1 MSALLTL
8 LGIVLFVAGI
18 LISVALH
25 EMGHMLPAKAFGMK
39 VTQFFVGFGRTV
51 WSTKRG
57 ETEYGFKLIPA
68 GGFVRIIGMMP
79 PSKKEQEQ
87 AHDQAEPLR
96 VRKANTGPIQSM
108 VESARSAEYETVAP
122 EDDGRLFYQK
132 VWWKKLIVMASGPLV
147 NVVIAFVLFGGL
159 FMLYGANVAQTSV
172 ATVTDCVIPAS
183 QATADR
189 KCEPGDQVSPAKTA
203 GFQVGD
209 KIVSF
214 NGTAISS
221 WDQLT
226 PLIRAN
232 TDKPAT
238 IVVVRN
244 GQQQTLQT
252 KTIINQVPDEA
263 GSDKIVSVGFLGV
276 SPEMKLERQ
285 NFGFVVSKMG
295 ELTVATV
302 KAIGNFPEKLVGVAK
317 SIVGGTRDEN
327 GPMSVV
333 GASRV
338 AGEIASNQSLTGGER
353 IAFLISLLAS
363 LNLFLA
369 LFNFIPLLP
378 LDGGHMIGAIWEGI
392 RRGFAKLMHRPD
404 PGYVDVAKLLPIAYV
419 AASVIVV
426 MGVLLVIADIVNPIK
441 LFNG

>member
-1 MSALLTL
+1 MTALLTL
-8 LGIVLFVAGI
+8 IGVVLFVVGI
-18 LISVALH
+18 LVSVGLH
-25 EMGHMLPAKAFGMK
+25 EVGHMVPAKLFGMK
-39 VTQFFVGFGRTV
+39 VTQFFVGFGRTI
-51 WSTKRG
+51 WSVKRG
-57 ETEYGFKLIPA
+57 ETEYGIKAIPA

-79 PSKKEQEQ
+79 PAKGQDPTK
-87 AHDQAEPLR
+87 

-108 VESARSAEYETVAP
+108 VENARSAEYETIEAS
-122 EDDGRLFYQK
+122 DDGRLFYQK

-159 FMLYGANVAQTSV
+159 FMLYGANVAQTTV
-172 ATVTDCVIPAS
+172 ATVTDCVVPAS
-183 QATADR
+183 QASADR
-189 KCEPGDQVSPAKTA
+189 KCQTGDQVSPAKQA

-214 NGTAISS
+214 NGTTIDS

-238 IVVVRN
+238 IVVERN
-244 GQQQTLQT
+244 GQPTTLQT
-252 KTIINQVPDEA
+252 STIVNQVRDDA
-263 GSDKIVSVGFLGV
+263 NSDKFVQVGFLGV
-276 SPEMKLERQ
+276 SPEQKVERQ
-285 NFGFVVSKMG
+285 DFGFVVDKMG

-302 KAIGNFPEKLVGVAK
+302 KALGNFPEKLVGVAK
-317 SIVGGTRDEN
+317 SIVGGDRDQDS
-327 GPMSVV
+327 PMSVV

-338 AGEIASNQSLTGGER
+338 AGEVASNQDLTGGAR
-353 IAFLISLLAS
+353 IAFLVSLLAS

-378 LDGGHMIGAIWEGI
+378 LDGGHMLGAIWEGI
-392 RRGFAKLMHRPD
+392 KRGFAKLLGRPD

-426 MGVLLVIADIVNPIK
+426 MGVLLVIADIVNPIR

>member
-1 MSALLTL
+1 MSALLTF
-8 LGIVLFVAGI
+8 LGVVLFVIGI
-18 LISVALH
+18 LASVALH

-39 VTQFFVGFGRTV
+39 VTQFFVGFGKTV

-57 ETEYGFKLIPA
+57 ETEYGIKAIPA
-68 GGFVRIIGMMP
+68 GGFVRMIGMMP
-79 PSKKEQEQ
+79 PAKGQDPTK
-87 AHDQAEPLR
+87 

-108 VESARSAEYETVAP
+108 VENARTAEYETIDPA
-122 EDDGRLFYQK
+122 DNGRLFYQK

-159 FMLYGANVAQTSV
+159 FMLYGANVAQTTV
-172 ATVTDCVIPAS
+172 RTVTDCVIPAS
-183 QATADR
+183 EAADADR
-189 KCEPGDQVSPAKTA
+189 TCKPTDKVSPAKTA

-209 KIVSF
+209 KILSF
-214 NGTAISS
+214 NGTTITT
-221 WDQLT
+221 WDDLT

-232 TDKPAT
+232 TDKAAS
-238 IVVVRN
+238 IVVERN
-244 GQQQTLQT
+244 GQQQTLT
-252 KTIINQVPDEA
+252 TNTILNQVVEKA
-263 GSDKIVSVGFLGV
+263 GSDKVVSVGFLGV
-276 SPEMKLERQ
+276 SPEQKVVRQ
-285 NFGFVVSKMG
+285 DFPFVVDKMG

-302 KAIGNFPEKLVGVAK
+302 KALGNFPEKLVGVAK
-317 SIVGGTRDEN
+317 SIVGGERDQDS
-327 GPMSVV
+327 PMSVV

-338 AGEIASNQSLTGGER
+338 AGEVASNQDMTAGSR
-353 IAFLISLLAS
+353 IAFLVSLLAS

-378 LDGGHMIGAIWEGI
+378 LDGGHMVGAIWEGI
-392 RRGFAKLMHRPD
+392 RRGFAKLLGRPD

-426 MGVLLVIADIVNPIK
+426 MGVLLVIADIVNPIR

>member
-8 LGIVLFVAGI
+8 IGVVLFVIGI
-18 LISVALH
+18 LASVALH

-39 VTQFFVGFGRTV
+39 VTQYFVGFGRTV

-57 ETEYGFKLIPA
+57 ETEYGLKLIPA
-68 GGFVRIIGMMP
+68 GGFVRIIGMLP
-79 PSKKEQEQ
+79 PSKNSQ
-87 AHDQAEPLR
+87 DPTEPLR
-96 VRKANTGPIQSM
+96 VRKANTGPIQSL
-108 VESARSAEYETVAP
+108 VENARSAEYETIDPA
-122 EDDGRLFYQK
+122 DDGRLFYQK

-147 NVVIAFVLFGGL
+147 NVLIAFVLFGGL
-159 FMLYGANVAQTSV
+159 FMLYGANVAQTTV
-172 ATVTDCVIPAS
+172 ATVTDCVIPAD

-189 KCEPGDQVSPAKTA
+189 KCEPADKESPAKLA

-209 KIVSF
+209 KILSF
-214 NGTAISS
+214 NGTTISS
-221 WDQLT
+221 WDDLT

-232 TDKPAT
+232 TDKPAV
-238 IVVVRN
+238 IVVERN
-244 GQQQTLQT
+244 GQQTTLQT
-252 KTIINQVPDEA
+252 NTILNQVVEKA

-276 SPEMKLERQ
+276 SPEQKVERQ
-285 NFGFVVSKMG
+285 DFGFVVDKMG

-302 KAIGNFPEKLVGVAK
+302 KALGNFPEKLVGVAK
-317 SIVGGTRDEN
+317 SIVGGNRDQDS
-327 GPMSVV
+327 PMSVV

-338 AGEIASNQSLTGGER
+338 AGEVASNNSLTGGER
-353 IAFLISLLAS
+353 IAFLVSLLAS

-392 RRGFAKLMHRPD
+392 RRGFAKLRGRPD

-419 AASVIVV
+419 AASFIVV

>member
-1 MSALLTL
+1 MNALLTL
-8 LGIVLFVAGI
+8 IGVVLFVIGI
-18 LISVALH
+18 LVSVALH

-57 ETEYGFKLIPA
+57 ETEYGFKAIPA

-79 PSKKEQEQ
+79 PAKGQDPSK
-87 AHDQAEPLR
+87 
-96 VRKANTGPIQSM
+96 VRKANTGPIQSL
-108 VESARSAEYETVAP
+108 VENARSAEYETIDAA
-122 EDDGRLFYQK
+122 DNGRLFYQK

-159 FMLYGANVAQTSV
+159 YMMYGFPVAQTTV

-183 QATADR
+183 EASADR
-189 KCEPGDQVSPAKTA
+189 QCKDTDKDSPAKLA
-203 GFQVGD
+203 GFHVGD
-209 KIVSF
+209 KILSF
-214 NGTAISS
+214 NGTAIGS
-221 WDQLT
+221 WDDLT

-238 IVVVRN
+238 IVVERD
-244 GQQQTLQT
+244 GQQVSL
-252 KTIINQVPDEA
+252 KTSTIVNQVVDKP
-263 GSDKIVSVGFLGV
+263 GSDKFVSVGFLGV
-276 SPEMKLERQ
+276 SPERKVERQ
-285 NFGFVVSKMG
+285 DFGFVLGQMG
-295 ELTVATV
+295 DLTVGTV
-302 KAIGNFPEKLVGVAK
+302 QALGRFPEKLVGVAK
-317 SIVGGTRDEN
+317 SIVGGERDQDS
-327 GPMSVV
+327 PMSVV

-338 AGEIASNQSLTGGER
+338 AGEVASSDLTVGQK
-353 IAFLISLLAS
+353 ASTLIMLLGS

-392 RRGFAKLMHRPD
+392 RRGFAKLLGRPD

-426 MGVLLVIADIVNPIK
+426 MGVLLVVADIVNPIK

>member
-1 MSALLTL
+1 MTVLLTT
-8 LGIVLFVAGI
+8 LGIVLFVVGV

-57 ETEYGFKLIPA
+57 ETEYGIKAIPA
-68 GGFVRIIGMMP
+68 GGFVRIIGMLP
-79 PSKKEQEQ
+79 PGKGQDPTKI
-87 AHDQAEPLR
+87 
-96 VRKANTGPIQSM
+96 RKANTGPIQSM
-108 VESARSAEYETVAP
+108 VENARSAEYETISP

-159 FMLYGANVAQTSV
+159 YMLYGTPVAQTTVS
-172 ATVTDCVIPAS
+172 TVTDCVIPAS

-189 KCEPGDQVSPAKTA
+189 KCTDADKVSPAKDA
-203 GFQVGD
+203 GFRVGD

-214 NGTAISS
+214 NGTQITT

-232 TDKPAT
+232 TDKPAV
-238 IVVVRN
+238 IVVERN
-244 GQQQTLQT
+244 GAQKTLQT
-252 KTIINQVPDEA
+252 NTILNQVQESA
-263 GSDKIVSVGFLGV
+263 TSDKLVSVGFLGI
-276 SPEMKLERQ
+276 SPTEQVERQ
-285 NFGFVVSKMG
+285 SFGFVVDQMG
-295 ELTVATV
+295 KLTVSTV
-302 KAIGNFPEKLVGVAK
+302 QALGKFPEKLVGVAK
-317 SIVGGTRDEN
+317 SIVGGQRDQDS
-327 GPMSVV
+327 PMSVV

-338 AGEIASNQSLTGGER
+338 AGEVASSDLGVGQKIATG
-353 IAFLISLLAS
+353 ILLLAS

-392 RRGFAKLMHRPD
+392 RRGFAKLFRRPD

-419 AASVIVV
+419 AASAIVV

>member
-1 MSALLTL
+1 MTVLLTTV
-8 LGIVLFVAGI
+8 GIVLFVLGV

-39 VTQFFVGFGRTV
+39 VTQFFAGFGRTV
-51 WSTKRG
+51 WSTRRG
-57 ETEYGFKLIPA
+57 ETEYGIKAIPA
-68 GGFVRIIGMMP
+68 GGFVRIIGMLP
-79 PSKKEQEQ
+79 PGKGQDPTK
-87 AHDQAEPLR
+87 
-96 VRKANTGPIQSM
+96 VRKANTGPIQSL
-108 VESARSAEYETVAP
+108 VENARSAEYETISP

-159 FMLYGANVAQTSV
+159 YMLYGTPVAQTTVS
-172 ATVTDCVIPAS
+172 TVTDCVIPAN
-183 QATADR
+183 QASADR
-189 KCEPGDQVSPAKTA
+189 QCTDTDKVSPAKVA

-214 NGTAISS
+214 NGTKISS

-238 IVVVRN
+238 IVVERN
-244 GQQQTLQT
+244 GAQKTLQT
-252 KTIINQVPDEA
+252 NTIVNQVQESA
-263 GSDKIVSVGFLGV
+263 TSDKLVSVGFLGI
-276 SPEMKLERQ
+276 SPTEKVERQ
-285 NFGFVVSKMG
+285 SFGFVVDQMG
-295 ELTVATV
+295 KLTVSTV
-302 KAIGNFPEKLVGVAK
+302 QALGKFPEKLVGVAK
-317 SIVGGTRDEN
+317 SIVGGQRDQDS
-327 GPMSVV
+327 PMSVV

-338 AGEIASNQSLTGGER
+338 AGEVASSDLGVGQKIATG
-353 IAFLISLLAS
+353 ILLLAS

-392 RRGFAKLMHRPD
+392 RRGFAKLFRRPD

-419 AASVIVV
+419 AASAIVV

>member
-1 MSALLTL
+1 MSALLTFI
-8 LGIVLFVAGI
+8 GVVLFVIGV
-18 LISVALH
+18 LVSVGLH

-39 VTQFFVGFGRTV
+39 VTQFFVGFGRTL
-51 WSTKRG
+51 WSFKRG
-57 ETEYGFKLIPA
+57 ETEYGIKAIPA

-79 PSKKEQEQ
+79 PAKGQDPTK
-87 AHDQAEPLR
+87 

-108 VESARSAEYETVAP
+108 VENARTAEYETIDPA
-122 EDDGRLFYQK
+122 DNGRLFYQK

-147 NVVIAFVLFGGL
+147 NIAIAFVLFGGL
-159 FMLYGANVAQTSV
+159 FMIYGANVAQTTV
-172 ATVTDCVIPAS
+172 ATVTDCVLPAS
-183 QATADR
+183 EAAKPDR
-189 KCEPGDQVSPAKTA
+189 KCLDTDQESPAKTA
-203 GFQVGD
+203 GFKVGD
-209 KIVSF
+209 KILSF
-214 NGTAISS
+214 NGTTINS
-221 WDQLT
+221 WDDLT
-226 PLIRAN
+226 PLIRSN

-238 IVVVRN
+238 IVVERE
-244 GQQQTLQT
+244 GRQQTLT
-252 KTIINQVPDEA
+252 TTTMINQVVEKA

-276 SPEMKLERQ
+276 SPEQKVERQ
-285 NFGFVVSKMG
+285 DFGFVVDKMG

-302 KAIGNFPEKLVGVAK
+302 HALGNFPEKLVGVAK
-317 SIVGGTRDEN
+317 SIVGGERDEN
-327 GPMSVV
+327 GPMSIV

-338 AGEIASNQSLTGGER
+338 AGEVASNQGLTGGER
-353 IAFLISLLAS
+353 IAFLVSLLAS

-392 RRGFAKLMHRPD
+392 RRGFAKLFGRPD

-426 MGVLLVIADIVNPIK
+426 MGVLLVIADIVNPIR

>member
-1 MSALLTL
+1 MTVLLTT
-8 LGIVLFVAGI
+8 LGIVLFVVGV

-39 VTQFFVGFGRTV
+39 VTQFFVGFGRTI

-57 ETEYGFKLIPA
+57 ETEYGIKAIPA
-68 GGFVRIIGMMP
+68 GGFVRIIGMLP
-79 PSKKEQEQ
+79 PGKGQDPTK
-87 AHDQAEPLR
+87 

-108 VESARSAEYETVAP
+108 VENARSAEYETISP

-159 FMLYGANVAQTSV
+159 YMLYGTPVAQTTVS
-172 ATVTDCVIPAS
+172 TVTDCVIPAS
-183 QATADR
+183 QASANRQCTDTD
-189 KCEPGDQVSPAKTA
+189 KVSPAKDA

-214 NGTAISS
+214 NGTRISS

-238 IVVVRN
+238 IVVERN
-244 GQQQTLQT
+244 GAQKTLQT
-252 KTIINQVPDEA
+252 NTILNQVQESA
-263 GSDKIVSVGFLGV
+263 TSDKLVSVGFLGI
-276 SPEMKLERQ
+276 SPTEKVERQ
-285 NFGFVVSKMG
+285 SFGFVVDQMG
-295 ELTVATV
+295 KLTVSTV
-302 KAIGNFPEKLVGVAK
+302 QALGKFPEKLVGVAK
-317 SIVGGTRDEN
+317 SIVGGQRAQDS
-327 GPMSVV
+327 PMSVV

-338 AGEIASNQSLTGGER
+338 AGEVASSDLGVGQKIATG
-353 IAFLISLLAS
+353 ILLLAS

-392 RRGFAKLMHRPD
+392 RRGFAKLFRRPD

-419 AASVIVV
+419 AASAIVV

>member
-1 MSALLTL
+1 MTVLLTTV
-8 LGIVLFVAGI
+8 GIVLFVLGV

-51 WSTKRG
+51 WSTRRG
-57 ETEYGFKLIPA
+57 ETEYGIKAIPA
-68 GGFVRIIGMMP
+68 GGFVRIIGMLP
-79 PSKKEQEQ
+79 PGKGQDPTK
-87 AHDQAEPLR
+87 
-96 VRKANTGPIQSM
+96 VRKANTGPIQSL
-108 VESARSAEYETVAP
+108 VENARSAEYETISP

-159 FMLYGANVAQTSV
+159 YMLYGTPVAQTTVS
-172 ATVTDCVIPAS
+172 TVTDCVIPAN
-183 QATADR
+183 QASADR
-189 KCEPGDQVSPAKTA
+189 QCTDTDKVSPAKVA

-214 NGTAISS
+214 NGTQISS

-238 IVVVRN
+238 IVVERN
-244 GQQQTLQT
+244 GAQKTLQT
-252 KTIINQVPDEA
+252 NTIVNQVQESA
-263 GSDKIVSVGFLGV
+263 TSDKLVSVGFLGI
-276 SPEMKLERQ
+276 SPTEKVERQ
-285 NFGFVVSKMG
+285 SFGFVVDQMG
-295 ELTVATV
+295 KLTVSTV
-302 KAIGNFPEKLVGVAK
+302 QALGKFPEKLVGVAK
-317 SIVGGTRDEN
+317 SIVGGQRDQDS
-327 GPMSVV
+327 PMSVV

-338 AGEIASNQSLTGGER
+338 AGEIASSNLDVGAKFASL
-353 IAFLISLLAS
+353 IMLLAS

-392 RRGFAKLMHRPD
+392 RRGFAKLFGRPD

-419 AASVIVV
+419 AASAIVV

>member
-1 MSALLTL
+1 MSVLLTI
-8 LGIVLFVAGI
+8 LGIVLFVAGV

-51 WSTKRG
+51 WSVKRG
-57 ETEYGFKLIPA
+57 ETEYGIKAIPA

-79 PSKKEQEQ
+79 PAKGQDPTK
-87 AHDQAEPLR
+87 

-108 VESARSAEYETVAP
+108 VENARTAEYETISP
-122 EDDGRLFYQK
+122 DDNGRLFYQK

-147 NVVIAFVLFGGL
+147 NVLIAVVLFTGL
-159 FMLYGANVAQTSV
+159 FTIYGDSVAQTTIS
-172 ATVTDCVIPAS
+172 TVTDCVIPAD
-183 QATADR
+183 QAKPDR
-189 KCEPGDQVSPAKTA
+189 KCQDGDKVSPAKQA

-209 KIVSF
+209 KIVAF
-214 NGTAISS
+214 NGTTITS

-238 IVVVRN
+238 IVVERN
-244 GQQQTLQT
+244 GQQLTLHT
-252 KTIINQVPDEA
+252 STIVNQVLDKP
-263 GSDKIVSVGFLGV
+263 GSDKYVSVGFLGV
-276 SPEMKLERQ
+276 SPESKIERQ
-285 NFGFVVSKMG
+285 SVGYALDKMG
-295 ELTVATV
+295 GYTVSTIQAL
-302 KAIGNFPEKLVGVAK
+302 GRFPEKLVGVAK
-317 SIVGGTRDEN
+317 SIVGGERDQDS
-327 GPMSVV
+327 PMSVV

-338 AGEIASNQSLTGGER
+338 AGEIASSDLNVGAKAAT
-353 IAFLISLLAS
+353 LILLLAS

-378 LDGGHMIGAIWEGI
+378 LDGGHMIGAIWEGV
-392 RRGFAKLMHRPD
+392 RRGLAKLFGRPD

>member
-1 MSALLTL
+1 MTALLTL
-8 LGIVLFVAGI
+8 IGVVLFVVGI
-18 LISVALH
+18 LVSVGLH
-25 EMGHMLPAKAFGMK
+25 EVGHMVPAKLFGMK

-51 WSTKRG
+51 WSVKRG
-57 ETEYGFKLIPA
+57 ETEYGIKAIPA

-79 PSKKEQEQ
+79 PAKGQDPTK
-87 AHDQAEPLR
+87 

-108 VESARSAEYETVAP
+108 VENARSAEYETIEP
-122 EDDGRLFYQK
+122 SDDGRLFYQK

-159 FMLYGANVAQTSV
+159 FMLYGANVAQTTV
-172 ATVTDCVIPAS
+172 ATVTDCVVPAS
-183 QATADR
+183 QASADR
-189 KCEPGDQVSPAKTA
+189 KCQAGDQVSPAKQA

-214 NGTAISS
+214 NGTTIDS

-238 IVVVRN
+238 IVVERN
-244 GQQQTLQT
+244 GARTELT
-252 KTIINQVPDEA
+252 TSTIVNQVRDDA
-263 GSDKIVSVGFLGV
+263 NSDKFVQVGFLGV
-276 SPEMKLERQ
+276 SPEQKVERQ
-285 NFGFVVSKMG
+285 NFGFVVDKMG

-302 KAIGNFPEKLVGVAK
+302 KALGNFPEKLVGVAK
-317 SIVGGTRDEN
+317 SIVGGDRDQDS
-327 GPMSVV
+327 PMSVV

-338 AGEIASNQSLTGGER
+338 AGEVASNQDLTGGAR
-353 IAFLISLLAS
+353 IAFLVSLLAS

-378 LDGGHMIGAIWEGI
+378 LDGGHMLGAIWEGI
-392 RRGFAKLMHRPD
+392 KRGFAKLLGRPD

-426 MGVLLVIADIVNPIK
+426 MGVLLVIADIVNPIR

>member
-1 MSALLTL
+1 MSVLLTI
-8 LGIVLFVAGI
+8 LGIVVFVLGV
-18 LISVALH
+18 LISVGLH

-51 WSTKRG
+51 WSFKRG
-57 ETEYGFKLIPA
+57 ETEYGIKAIPA

-79 PSKKEQEQ
+79 PAKGQDPTK
-87 AHDQAEPLR
+87 

-108 VESARSAEYETVAP
+108 VENARTAEYETISP
-122 EDDGRLFYQK
+122 EDNGRLFYQK

-147 NVVIAFVLFGGL
+147 NVLIAVVLFTGL
-159 FMLYGANVAQTSV
+159 FTIYGDSVAQTTIS
-172 ATVTDCVIPAS
+172 TVTDCVIPAD
-183 QATADR
+183 QASANR
-189 KCEPGDQVSPAKTA
+189 KCQDGDKISPAKQA

-209 KIVSF
+209 KIVAF
-214 NGTAISS
+214 NGTTITS

-232 TDKPAT
+232 TDKAAT
-238 IVVVRN
+238 IVVERN
-244 GQQQTLQT
+244 GQQLTLKT
-252 KTIINQVPDEA
+252 STIINQVLDKP
-263 GSDKIVSVGFLGV
+263 GSDKYVSVGFLGV
-276 SPEMKLERQ
+276 SPESKVERQ
-285 NFGFVVSKMG
+285 SVGYALDKMG
-295 ELTVATV
+295 GYTVSTIQAL
-302 KAIGNFPEKLVGVAK
+302 GRFPEKLVGVAK
-317 SIVGGTRDEN
+317 SIVGGERDQDS
-327 GPMSVV
+327 PMSVV

-338 AGEIASNQSLTGGER
+338 AGEIAASDLNVGAKAAT
-353 IAFLISLLAS
+353 LILLLAS

-392 RRGFAKLMHRPD
+392 RRGLAKLFGRPD

>member
-1 MSALLTL
+1 MTVLLTTV
-8 LGIVLFVAGI
+8 GIVLFVLGV

-51 WSTKRG
+51 WSTRRG
-57 ETEYGFKLIPA
+57 ETEYGIKAIPA
-68 GGFVRIIGMMP
+68 GGFVRIIGMLP
-79 PSKKEQEQ
+79 PGKGQDPTK
-87 AHDQAEPLR
+87 
-96 VRKANTGPIQSM
+96 VRKANTGPIQSL
-108 VESARSAEYETVAP
+108 VENARSAEYETISP

-159 FMLYGANVAQTSV
+159 YMLYGTPVAQTTVS
-172 ATVTDCVIPAS
+172 TVTDCVIPAN
-183 QATADR
+183 QASADR
-189 KCEPGDQVSPAKTA
+189 KCTDTDKVSPAKVA

-214 NGTAISS
+214 NGTQISS

-238 IVVVRN
+238 IVVERN
-244 GQQQTLQT
+244 GARKTLQT
-252 KTIINQVPDEA
+252 NTIVNQVQESA
-263 GSDKIVSVGFLGV
+263 TSDKLVSVGFLGI
-276 SPEMKLERQ
+276 SPTEKVERQ
-285 NFGFVVSKMG
+285 SFGFVVDQMG
-295 ELTVATV
+295 KLTVSTV
-302 KAIGNFPEKLVGVAK
+302 QALGKFPEKLVGVAK
-317 SIVGGTRDEN
+317 SIVGGQRDQDS
-327 GPMSVV
+327 PMSVV

-338 AGEIASNQSLTGGER
+338 AGEVASSDLGVGQKIATG
-353 IAFLISLLAS
+353 ILLLAS

-392 RRGFAKLMHRPD
+392 RRGFAKLFRRPD

-419 AASVIVV
+419 AASAIVV

>member
-1 MSALLTL
+1 MSVLLSI
-8 LGIVLFVAGI
+8 LGIVLFVLGV

-25 EMGHMLPAKAFGMK
+25 ELGHMIPAKAFGMK

-51 WSTKRG
+51 WSVKRG
-57 ETEYGFKLIPA
+57 ETEYGIKAIPA

-79 PSKKEQEQ
+79 PAKGQDPTK
-87 AHDQAEPLR
+87 

-108 VESARSAEYETVAP
+108 VENARTAEYETIAP
-122 EDDGRLFYQK
+122 EDNGRLFYQK

-147 NVVIAFVLFGGL
+147 NVLIAAVLFTGL
-159 FMLYGANVAQTSV
+159 FTLYGDRVPQTTIS
-172 ATVTDCVIPAS
+172 TVTDCVIPAD
-183 QATADR
+183 QATPDR
-189 KCEPGDQVSPAKTA
+189 KCQDGDKVSPAKEA

-209 KIVSF
+209 KIVAF
-214 NGTAISS
+214 NGTAITS

-232 TDKPAT
+232 TDKAAT
-238 IVVVRN
+238 IVVERN
-244 GQQQTLQT
+244 GQQLTLHT
-252 KTIINQVPDEA
+252 NTIVNQVLDTP
-263 GSDKIVSVGFLGV
+263 GSDKYVSVGFLGV
-276 SPEMKLERQ
+276 SPVNKLERQ
-285 NFGFVVSKMG
+285 SVGYALDKMG
-295 ELTVATV
+295 TYTVSTV
-302 KAIGNFPEKLVGVAK
+302 QALGRFPEKLVGVAK
-317 SIVGGTRDEN
+317 SIVGGKRDADS
-327 GPMSVV
+327 PMSVV

-338 AGEIASNQSLTGGER
+338 AGEIAASNLDVGAKAAT
-353 IAFLISLLAS
+353 LILLLAS

-392 RRGFAKLMHRPD
+392 RRGLAKLFGRPD

>member
-1 MSALLTL
+1 MPVLLSV
-8 LGIVLFVAGI
+8 LGVVLFVAGI

-25 EMGHMLPAKAFGMK
+25 ELGHLLSAKAFGMK

-51 WSTKRG
+51 WSVKRG
-57 ETEYGFKLIPA
+57 ETEYGVKAIPV
-68 GGFVRIIGMMP
+68 GGFVRLVGVFP
-79 PSKKEQEQ
+79 PAMGEDRTK
-87 AHDQAEPLR
+87 LR
-96 VRKANTGPIQSM
+96 TASTGPIRST
-108 VESARSAEYETVAP
+108 VELARRAEYETVTP
-122 EDDGRLFYQK
+122 EDDGRLYYQK
-132 VWWKKLIVMASGPLV
+132 AWWKKLIVRASGPLV

-159 FMLYGANVAQTSV
+159 FMLYGANVAQTAV

-214 NGTAISS
+214 NGTAITS

-238 IVVVRN
+238 IVVERN

-252 KTIINQVPDEA
+252 KTIINQVPDQA

-285 NFGFVVSKMG
+285 NFGFVVGKMG

-327 GPMSVV
+327 SPMSVV

-392 RRGFAKLMHRPD
+392 RRGFAKLLHRPD

>member
-1 MSALLTL
+1 MSALLTF
-8 LGIVLFVAGI
+8 LGIVLFVIGI
-18 LISVALH
+18 LVSVALH

-79 PSKKEQEQ
+79 PSKGQDPSK
-87 AHDQAEPLR
+87 

-108 VESARSAEYETVAP
+108 VENARSAEYETIAP

-147 NVVIAFVLFGGL
+147 NVLIAFVLFGGL
-159 FMLYGANVAQTSV
+159 FMLYGANVAQTTV

-183 QATADR
+183 QASADR
-189 KCEPGDQVSPAKTA
+189 KCELGDKESPAMAA
-203 GFQVGD
+203 GFKVGD

-214 NGTAISS
+214 NGTAIKS
-221 WDQLT
+221 WDDLT

-238 IVVVRN
+238 IVVERN
-244 GQQQTLQT
+244 GQQIPPLQT
-252 KTIINQVPDEA
+252 NTIINQVVDKA

-276 SPEMKLERQ
+276 SPEMKVERQ
-285 NFGFVVSKMG
+285 GFGFVVDKMG

-302 KAIGNFPEKLVGVAK
+302 QALGRFPEKLVGVAK
-317 SIVGGTRDEN
+317 SIVGGDRDADS
-327 GPMSVV
+327 PMSVV

-338 AGEIASNQSLTGGER
+338 AGEVASNNSLTGGER
-353 IAFLISLLAS
+353 IAFLVSLLAS

-392 RRGFAKLMHRPD
+392 RRGFAKLFGRPD

-419 AASVIVV
+419 AASFIVV

>member
-8 LGIVLFVAGI
+8 LGIVLFVVGI
-18 LISVALH
+18 LVSVALH

-39 VTQFFVGFGRTV
+39 VTQFFVGFGKTV
-51 WSTKRG
+51 WSVKRG
-57 ETEYGFKLIPA
+57 ETEYGFKAIPA

-79 PSKKEQEQ
+79 PAKGQDATK
-87 AHDQAEPLR
+87 
-96 VRKANTGPIQSM
+96 VRKANTGPIQSL
-108 VESARSAEYETVAP
+108 VENARSAEYETIEP
-122 EDDGRLFYQK
+122 TDDGRLFYQK

-159 FMLYGANVAQTSV
+159 YMMYGFPVAQTTVS
-172 ATVTDCVIPAS
+172 TVTDCVIPAS
-183 QATADR
+183 EASAAR
-189 KCEPGDQVSPAKTA
+189 KCEPGDKESPAKQA
-203 GFQVGD
+203 GFKVGD
-209 KIVSF
+209 KIVAF
-214 NGTAISS
+214 NGTAINS
-221 WDQLT
+221 WDDLT

-238 IVVVRN
+238 IAVVRD
-244 GQQQTLQT
+244 GQPVTLRT
-252 KTIINQVPDEA
+252 STIVNQVVEKA
-263 GSDKIVSVGFLGV
+263 GSEKLVSVGFLGV
-276 SPEMKLERQ
+276 SPESKIERQ
-285 NFGFVVSKMG
+285 DFGFVVHQMG
-295 ELTVATV
+295 QMTVGTV
-302 KAIGNFPEKLVGVAK
+302 QALGRFPEKLVGVAK
-317 SIVGGTRDEN
+317 SIVGGQRDKDS
-327 GPMSVV
+327 PMSVV

-338 AGEIASNQSLTGGER
+338 AGEVASSDLTVGQK
-353 IAFLISLLAS
+353 ASTLVMLLGS

-392 RRGFAKLMHRPD
+392 RRGFAKLFGRPD

-419 AASVIVV
+419 AASFIVV

>member
-1 MSALLTL
+1 MTALLTL
-8 LGIVLFVAGI
+8 IGVVLFVVGI
-18 LISVALH
+18 LVSVGLH
-25 EMGHMLPAKAFGMK
+25 EVGHMVPAKLFGMK
-39 VTQFFVGFGRTV
+39 VTQFFVGFGRTI
-51 WSTKRG
+51 WSVKRG
-57 ETEYGFKLIPA
+57 ETEYGIKAIPA

-79 PSKKEQEQ
+79 PAKGQDPTK
-87 AHDQAEPLR
+87 

-108 VESARSAEYETVAP
+108 VENARSAEYETIEAS
-122 EDDGRLFYQK
+122 DDGRLFYQK

-159 FMLYGANVAQTSV
+159 FMLYGANVAQTTV

-183 QATADR
+183 QASADR
-189 KCEPGDQVSPAKTA
+189 KCQDGDQKSPAKVA

-209 KIVSF
+209 KIVAF
-214 NGTAISS
+214 NGTAIDS

-238 IVVVRN
+238 IVVERD
-244 GQQQTLQT
+244 GARTELT
-252 KTIINQVPDEA
+252 TSTIINQVRDDVN
-263 GSDKIVSVGFLGV
+263 SDKFVQVGFLGV
-276 SPEMKLERQ
+276 SPEQKVERQ
-285 NFGFVVSKMG
+285 DFGFVVDKMG

-302 KAIGNFPEKLVGVAK
+302 KALGNFPEKLVGVAK
-317 SIVGGTRDEN
+317 SIVGGDRDQDS
-327 GPMSVV
+327 PMSVV

-338 AGEIASNQSLTGGER
+338 AGEVAANQDLTGGAR

-378 LDGGHMIGAIWEGI
+378 LDGGHMLGAIWEGVK
-392 RRGFAKLMHRPD
+392 RGFAKLLGRPD

-426 MGVLLVIADIVNPIK
+426 MGVLLVIADIVNPIR

>member
-1 MSALLTL
+1 MTVLLTTV
-8 LGIVLFVAGI
+8 GIVLFVLGV

-57 ETEYGFKLIPA
+57 ETEYGIKAIPA
-68 GGFVRIIGMMP
+68 GGFVRIIGMLP
-79 PSKKEQEQ
+79 PGKGQDPTK
-87 AHDQAEPLR
+87 
-96 VRKANTGPIQSM
+96 VRKANTGPIQSL
-108 VESARSAEYETVAP
+108 VENARSAEYETISP

-159 FMLYGANVAQTSV
+159 YMLYGTPVAQTTVS
-172 ATVTDCVIPAS
+172 TVTDCVIPAN
-183 QATADR
+183 QASADR
-189 KCEPGDQVSPAKTA
+189 QCTDADKVSPAKVA

-214 NGTAISS
+214 NGTRISS

-238 IVVVRN
+238 IVVERN
-244 GQQQTLQT
+244 GAQKTLQT
-252 KTIINQVPDEA
+252 NTIVNQVQESA
-263 GSDKIVSVGFLGV
+263 TSDKLVSVGFLGI
-276 SPEMKLERQ
+276 SPTEKVERQ
-285 NFGFVVSKMG
+285 SFGFVVDQMG
-295 ELTVATV
+295 KLTVSTV
-302 KAIGNFPEKLVGVAK
+302 QALGKFPEKLVGVAK
-317 SIVGGTRDEN
+317 SIVGGQRDQDS
-327 GPMSVV
+327 PMSVV

-338 AGEIASNQSLTGGER
+338 AGEVASSDLGVGQKIATG
-353 IAFLISLLAS
+353 ILLLAS

-392 RRGFAKLMHRPD
+392 RRGFAKLFRRPD

-419 AASVIVV
+419 AASAIVV

>member
-1 MSALLTL
+1 MTALLTFI
-8 LGIVLFVAGI
+8 GILLFVAGI
-18 LISVALH
+18 LISVGLH

-51 WSTKRG
+51 WSSKRG
-57 ETEYGFKLIPA
+57 ETEYGIKLIPA

-79 PSKKEQEQ
+79 PAKGEDPSK
-87 AHDQAEPLR
+87 

-108 VESARSAEYETVAP
+108 VENARSAEYETIDP
-122 EDDGRLFYQK
+122 SDNGRLFYQK

-159 FMLYGANVAQTSV
+159 FMLYGANVAQTTV
-172 ATVTDCVIPAS
+172 ATVTDCIIPAS

-189 KCEPGDQVSPAKTA
+189 KCEPGDQTSPAKTA
-203 GFQVGD
+203 NFQVGD
-209 KIVSF
+209 KIVAF
-214 NGTAISS
+214 NGTQITS

-232 TDKPAT
+232 TDQAAT
-238 IVVVRN
+238 IVVERN
-244 GQQQTLQT
+244 GQQQTLET
-252 KTIINQVPDEA
+252 STIINQVRDEA

-276 SPEMKLERQ
+276 SPEMKVERQ
-285 NFGFVVSKMG
+285 DFGFVVNKMG

-317 SIVGGTRDEN
+317 SIVGGDRDEDS
-327 GPMSVV
+327 PMSVV

-338 AGEIASNQSLTGGER
+338 AGEIASNQSLTGGVR

-378 LDGGHMIGAIWEGI
+378 LDGGHMAGAIWEGI
-392 RRGFAKLMHRPD
+392 RQGFAKLFGRPD

-426 MGVLLVIADIVNPIK
+426 MGVLLVIADIVNPIR

>member
-1 MSALLTL
+1 MTALLTL
-8 LGIVLFVAGI
+8 IGVVLFVLGI
-18 LISVALH
+18 LASVALH
-25 EMGHMLPAKAFGMK
+25 ELGHMLPAKAFGMK
-39 VTQFFVGFGRTV
+39 VTQFFVGFGRTI

-57 ETEYGFKLIPA
+57 ETEYGIKAIPA

-79 PSKKEQEQ
+79 PAKGQDPTK
-87 AHDQAEPLR
+87 

-108 VESARSAEYETVAP
+108 VENARTAEYETISA
-122 EDDGRLFYQK
+122 EDNGRLFYQK

-147 NVVIAFVLFGGL
+147 NVAIAFVLFGGL
-159 FMLYGANVAQTSV
+159 FMLYGAGVPQTTI

-183 QATADR
+183 QASADR
-189 KCEPGDQVSPAKTA
+189 KCLDTDQKSPASEA
-203 GFQVGD
+203 GFKVGD
-209 KIVSF
+209 KILSF
-214 NGTAISS
+214 NGTTIDS

-232 TDKPAT
+232 TDKAAT
-238 IVVVRN
+238 IVVERD
-244 GQQQTLQT
+244 GQQIPPLHTN
-252 KTIINQVPDEA
+252 TIVNQVRESA
-263 GSDKIVSVGFLGV
+263 GSDKFVEVGFLGV
-276 SPEMKLERQ
+276 SPEQKIVRQ
-285 NFGFVVSKMG
+285 DFGFVVDKMG

-302 KAIGNFPEKLVGVAK
+302 KAMGNFPEKLVGVAK
-317 SIVGGTRDEN
+317 SIVGGERDQDS
-327 GPMSVV
+327 PMSVV

-338 AGEIASNQSLTGGER
+338 AGEVAANNELTGPER
-353 IAFLISLLAS
+353 IAFLVTLLAS

-378 LDGGHMIGAIWEGI
+378 LDGGHMAGAIWEGI
-392 RRGFAKLMHRPD
+392 KRGFAKLLGRPD

-426 MGVLLVIADIVNPIK
+426 MGVLLVIADIVNPIR

>member
-1 MSALLTL
+1 MTVLLTIV
-8 LGIVLFVAGI
+8 GIVLFVAGV
-18 LISVALH
+18 LISVGLH

-51 WSTKRG
+51 WSVKRG
-57 ETEYGFKLIPA
+57 ETEYGIKAIPA

-79 PSKKEQEQ
+79 PAKGQDPTK
-87 AHDQAEPLR
+87 

-108 VESARSAEYETVAP
+108 VENARSAEYETIAP
-122 EDDGRLFYQK
+122 ADDGRLFYQK

-159 FMLYGANVAQTSV
+159 YMLYGTPVAQTTVS
-172 ATVTDCVIPAS
+172 TVTDCVIPAN
-183 QATADR
+183 QATQDR
-189 KCEPGDQVSPAKTA
+189 KCTDTDKVSPAKDA

-214 NGTAISS
+214 NGTQISS

-226 PLIRAN
+226 PLIRSN

-238 IVVVRN
+238 IVVERN
-244 GQQQTLQT
+244 GVQKTL
-252 KTIINQVPDEA
+252 KTSTIMNQVQESA
-263 GSDKIVSVGFLGV
+263 TSDKLVSVGFLGI
-276 SPEMKLERQ
+276 SPTEKVERQ
-285 NFGFVVSKMG
+285 SFGFVVDQMG
-295 ELTVATV
+295 KLTVSTV
-302 KAIGNFPEKLVGVAK
+302 QALGRFPEKLVGVAK
-317 SIVGGTRDEN
+317 SIVGGQRAQDS
-327 GPMSVV
+327 PMSVV

-338 AGEIASNQSLTGGER
+338 AGEVASSNLGVGQKIATG
-353 IAFLISLLAS
+353 ILLLAS

-392 RRGFAKLMHRPD
+392 RRGFAKLFGRPD

>member
-1 MSALLTL
+1 MTVLLTTV
-8 LGIVLFVAGI
+8 GIVLFVLGV

-39 VTQFFVGFGRTV
+39 VTQFFVGFGRTL

-57 ETEYGFKLIPA
+57 ETEYGIKAIPA
-68 GGFVRIIGMMP
+68 GGFVRIIGMLP
-79 PSKKEQEQ
+79 PGKGQDPTK
-87 AHDQAEPLR
+87 

-108 VESARSAEYETVAP
+108 VENARSAEYETISP

-159 FMLYGANVAQTSV
+159 YMLYGTPVAQTTVS
-172 ATVTDCVIPAS
+172 TVTDCVIPAN
-183 QATADR
+183 QASADR
-189 KCEPGDQVSPAKTA
+189 KCTDTDKVSPAKVA

-214 NGTAISS
+214 NGTQISS

-238 IVVVRN
+238 IVVERN
-244 GQQQTLQT
+244 GAQQTLQT
-252 KTIINQVPDEA
+252 NTIVNQVQESA
-263 GSDKIVSVGFLGV
+263 TSDKLVSVGFLGI
-276 SPEMKLERQ
+276 SPTEKVERQ
-285 NFGFVVSKMG
+285 SFGFVVDQMG
-295 ELTVATV
+295 KLTVSTV
-302 KAIGNFPEKLVGVAK
+302 QALGKFPEKLVGVAK
-317 SIVGGTRDEN
+317 SIVGGQRDQDS
-327 GPMSVV
+327 PMSVV

-338 AGEIASNQSLTGGER
+338 AGEVASSDLGVGQKIATG
-353 IAFLISLLAS
+353 ILLLAS

-392 RRGFAKLMHRPD
+392 RRGFAKLLHRPD

>member
-1 MSALLTL
+1 MSVLLTI
-8 LGIVLFVAGI
+8 LGIVVFVLGV

-25 EMGHMLPAKAFGMK
+25 ELGHMLPAKAFGMK
-39 VTQFFVGFGRTV
+39 VTQFFAGFGRTL
-51 WSTKRG
+51 WSVQRG
-57 ETEYGFKLIPA
+57 ETEYGIKAIPA

-79 PSKKEQEQ
+79 PAKGQDPTK
-87 AHDQAEPLR
+87 
-96 VRKANTGPIQSM
+96 VRKANTGAIQSM
-108 VESARSAEYETVAP
+108 VENARTAEYETIAP

-147 NVVIAFVLFGGL
+147 NVLIAAVLFTGL
-159 FMLYGANVAQTSV
+159 FTLYGARVPQTTIS
-172 ATVTDCVIPAS
+172 TVTDCVIPAK
-183 QATADR
+183 QATPDR
-189 KCEPGDQVSPAKTA
+189 KCQDGDKESPAKLA
-203 GFQVGD
+203 GFHVGD
-209 KIVSF
+209 KILSF
-214 NGTAISS
+214 NGTQISS

-238 IVVVRN
+238 IVVERN
-244 GQQQTLQT
+244 GQQLTLQT
-252 KTIINQVPDEA
+252 KTIVNQVLDSPA
-263 GSDKIVSVGFLGV
+263 SDKYVSVGFLGV
-276 SPEMKLERQ
+276 SPVNKLERQ
-285 NFGFVVSKMG
+285 SVGYAFDQMG
-295 ELTVATV
+295 TYTVATV
-302 KAIGNFPEKLVGVAK
+302 KALGRFPEKLVGVAK
-317 SIVGGTRDEN
+317 SIVGGKRDADS
-327 GPMSVV
+327 PMSVV

-338 AGEIASNQSLTGGER
+338 AGEIASSNLDVGAKFASL
-353 IAFLISLLAS
+353 ILLLAS

-378 LDGGHMIGAIWEGI
+378 LDGGHMVGAIWEGI
-392 RRGFAKLMHRPD
+392 RRGLARLFGRPD